1 MASVSELLARKAEI
15 EKQIAQAQ
23 LEARSGAIAQI
34 KALMTENGL
43 TVADISQ
50 RAGAPRRSNSG
61 SKVAAKYRDSA
72 TGNTWSGR
80 GLQPKWLKAALAE
93 GRSLGDFNV

>member
-34 KALMTENGL
+34 KTLMTENGL
-43 TVADISQ
+43 TISDISQ
-50 RAGAPRRSNSG
+50 RAGAPRRSSSG
-61 SKVAAKYRDSA
+61 SKVAAKYRDNA
-72 TGNTWSGR
+72 TGDTWSGR
-80 GLQPKWLKAALAE
+80 GLQPKWLKAALAD
-93 GRSLGDFNV
+93 GRSLSDFTV